1 VLSFAPLRWLGR
13 ISYSVYLVHWPLIVF
28 YRYWS
33 LVPPTS
39 MELLGLLAAS
49 LFFGALLY
57 LTVERFYRISAEPK
71 VAWTFGWTKRI
82 SLGMGLER
90 IAARHQ
96 GRIFA
101 IFLLVP
107 AAAIGFS
114 SAIIAK
120 VGFPDRMKNDRV
132 QHAGELSFAGDLCKA
147 SLGRCGFGATTS
159 PRIVYL
165 LGDSHALNF
174 VYGLDILFK
183 EHNIRG
189 ITFYDHGCLFLHG
202 TTRFQR
208 GVPDEGCAKNV
219 ARAFET
225 IARDRYP
232 VILAG
237 SYSTYVN
244 QIGDVG
250 VRSPF
255 DGVDQSYIDWIGV
268 RLERSLQFIGA
279 RERRVAVIAASYD
292 AGVDIGRCVLA
303 SGQGLPPC
311 APASPTAAKRATK
324 PVDDMIERLS
334 DRFPGLT
341 VLDPKAAFCTL
352 ESCTVVE
359 NGVPYFRD
367 QTHLTNEG
375 SAFLISRLGRQ
386 LLEAVKPD
394 NR

>member
-1 VLSFAPLRWLGR
+1 
-13 ISYSVYLVHWPLIVF
+13 
-28 YRYWS
+28 
-33 LVPPTS
+33 
-39 MELLGLLAAS
+39 
-49 LFFGALLY
+49 
-57 LTVERFYRISAEPK
+57 
-71 VAWTFGWTKRI
+71 
-82 SLGMGLER
+82 
-90 IAARHQ
+90 
-96 GRIFA
+96 
-101 IFLLVP
+101 
-107 AAAIGFS
+107 
-114 SAIIAK
+114 
-120 VGFPDRMKNDRV
+120 MKTDRV
-132 QHAGELSFAGDLCKA
+132 QEHAGELSFAGDLCRA

-174 VYGLDILFK
+174 VYGLDSLFK
-183 EHNIRG
+183 EHDIRG
-189 ITFYDHGCLFLHG
+189 ITFYDHGCLFLYG
-202 TTRFQR
+202 TTRFLR
-208 GVPDEGCAKNV
+208 GVTDEGCAKNV

-225 IARDRYP
+225 VARDRYP

-237 SYSTYVN
+237 SYLAYVN

-250 VRSPF
+250 ARSPF
-255 DGVDQSYIDWIGV
+255 DGVDQNYVDWIGV

-303 SGQGLPPC
+303 SGQGSPPC
-311 APASPTAAKRATK
+311 APASPAAIKRATK
-324 PVDDMIERLS
+324 PVDDMIERLP
-334 DRFPGLT
+334 DRFRGVT

-386 LLEAVKPD
+386 LLEAVRP
-394 NR
+394 